1 MIPILLLSNN
11 IDEIKTVSKI
21 CQKNNL
27 MFIFVDNEE
36 QFRNILLNEKIIVSI
51 VNSSLSKEPKKLIED
66 LRESG
71 CNTSFIYIGDKS
83 FEKARL
89 LLKAGFYDYLPHD
102 YEVNELESSIN
113 EAVENVF
120 AFEKIKSLS
129 ENLEQTN
136 KDLVRKTQELE
147 NEKKNLSSH
156 IETLSKIQ
164 KFVKEI
170 SINKDINQI
179 VSITLKYLNEKFC
192 DRIIF
197 FTLIEDFT
205 ETIAGTCNI
214 SKSVVE
220 NITFDLKDL
229 KASPWATI
237 ILEQKSNIYIEAPLE
252 DEWYRESKI
261 IPFFP
266 YGFAKYPLVSRG
278 KVFGT
283 ITIALKA
290 GDKKEL
296 ENDETFI
303 FFLSEHAAIA
313 IDNLKLHKELL
324 DTIDNLKK
332 TQEQLIEQEKITTLG
347 KLAVSVNHEI
357 NNPLC
362 SISLNIEILKRSFCD
377 LNNEQVK
384 KIFEAIEKN
393 IDKISSI
400 TNKINNMKKIV
411 TKEYLP
417 GIEMLDFDN
426 N

>member
-21 CQKNNL
+21 CKNNDL
-27 MFIFVDNEE
+27 MFIFVNVEE

-51 VNSSLSKEPKKLIED
+51 VNSSLSKDPKKLIED
-66 LRESG
+66 LREAG

-83 FEKARL
+83 FEQVRTF
-89 LLKAGFYDYLPHD
+89 LKAGFYDYLPHD
-102 YEVNELESSIN
+102 YKENDLEKSIN

-120 AFEKIKSLS
+120 AFEKIKTLS

-136 KDLVRKTQELE
+136 KDLLKKTQELE
-147 NEKKNLSSH
+147 NEKKNLNSH
-156 IETLSKIQ
+156 IETLNKIQ

-170 SINKDINQI
+170 SINKDISQI
-179 VSITLKYLNEKFC
+179 VSITLKYLREKFG

-214 SKSVVE
+214 NKNAVD

-237 ILEQKSNIYIEAPLE
+237 ILEQKSNIYIESPLD
-252 DEWYRESKI
+252 DEWYKDSKI

-266 YGFAKYPLVSRG
+266 YGFAKYPLISRG

-283 ITIALKA
+283 ITIALKE
-290 GDKKEL
+290 GNKIEL
-296 ENDETFI
+296 EKDETFI

-313 IDNLKLHKELL
+313 IDNLKLHKELI
-324 DTIDNLKK
+324 DTIENLKK
-332 TQEQLIEQEKITTLG
+332 TQEQLIEQEKIATLG
-347 KLAVSVNHEI
+347 KFAVSINHEI

-362 SISLNIEILKRSFCD
+362 SISLNIEILKRNFCD
-377 LNNEQVK
+377 SSNEQVK
-384 KIFEAIEKN
+384 KILEAIETN
-393 IDKISSI
+393 IEKISSI
-400 TNKINNMKKIV
+400 TNKFNNMKKIV

-417 GIEMLDFDN
+417 GIEMLDLDN